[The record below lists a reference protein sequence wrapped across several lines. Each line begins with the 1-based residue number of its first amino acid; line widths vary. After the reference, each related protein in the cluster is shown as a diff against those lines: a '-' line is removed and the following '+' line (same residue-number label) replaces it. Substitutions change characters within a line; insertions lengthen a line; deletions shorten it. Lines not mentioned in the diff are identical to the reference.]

1 MADVTRLLGRTWL
14 SRDTFLLE
22 LERPAGF
29 HFQPG
34 QGIRL
39 RRGELER
46 EYSLTSS
53 PEEDAL
59 SICVRMI
66 DGGRFSPR
74 LAEAEI
80 GSELAFSGPRGF
92 FVYRPSSRPAVFIAT
107 GTGIAPFVSM
117 VRAGVSNFLM
127 AHGAPSEADLH
138 FRSIVAP
145 AARSYTGCTSREEPA
160 YAGSPACR
168 AGRVTD
174 YVRSDLPDGLY
185 DFYLCGRRDMV
196 RDVVGL
202 VDARFSGSAVY
213 SEIFH

>member
-1 MADVTRLLGRTWL
+1 VADVTRLLGRRWL
-14 SRDTFLLE
+14 SHDTFQLD
-22 LERPAGF
+22 LERPDGF

-39 RRGELER
+39 RRGDLER

-59 SICVRMI
+59 SICVRMV
-66 DGGRFSPR
+66 DGGKFSPR

-80 GSELAFSGPRGF
+80 GSELAFSGPHGF
-92 FVYRPSSRPAVFIAT
+92 FVFRPSGHPAVFIAT

-117 VRAGVSNFLM
+117 VRAGVSDFVM
-127 AHGAPSEADLH
+127 AHGAPAEADLH
-138 FRSIVAP
+138 FQSIVAP
-145 AARSYTGCTSREEPA
+145 AARSYTGCTSREKPA
-160 YAGSPACR
+160 RTGASRR

-174 YVRSDLPDGLY
+174 YVMSELPGGVY

-196 RDVVGL
+196 RDVTGL
-202 VDARFSGSAVY
+202 VDERFSGSAVY